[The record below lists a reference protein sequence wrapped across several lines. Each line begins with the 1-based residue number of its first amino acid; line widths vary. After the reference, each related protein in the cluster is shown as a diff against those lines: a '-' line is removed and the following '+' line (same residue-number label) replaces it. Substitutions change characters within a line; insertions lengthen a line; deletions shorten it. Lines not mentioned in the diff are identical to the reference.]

1 MKLALAPL
9 FFAAPAMAFAPSASF
24 GAMSALRMSTET
36 ETEEKVRNRRILCK
50 NYSSLKKRKSRLN
63 KNPRL

>member
-36 ETEEKVRNRRILCK
+36 ETEEKVRNRRILCE
-50 NYSSLKKRKSRLN
+50 NY
-63 KNPRL
+63 